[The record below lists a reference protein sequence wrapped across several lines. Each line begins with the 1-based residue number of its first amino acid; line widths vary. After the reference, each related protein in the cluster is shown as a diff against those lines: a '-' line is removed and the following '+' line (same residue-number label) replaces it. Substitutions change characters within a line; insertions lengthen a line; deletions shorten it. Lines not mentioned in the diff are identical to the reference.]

1 MIKKNFV
8 IAMLIFLTPI
18 LVILS
23 STIWYY
29 SGASLPEGRV
39 NNGQLLSPPI
49 DVGKLGVTYDYQ
61 PFNIETIERDWMIF
75 QFIKGD
81 CSLICDDA
89 AYVAR
94 QANIALNRES
104 IRVSRFLLSDSDKN
118 FDILEKYKPLN
129 HGTYG
134 ESSLITKEF
143 ESQNIN
149 PFEEG
154 SLFVVDPLGNIIMF
168 YGPKEDKNEN
178 FKQILEDLKK
188 LLRVSK
194 IG

>member
-23 STIWYY
+23 STAWYY

-49 DVGKLGVTYDYQ
+49 DVGELGVTYEYQ

-75 QFIKGD
+75 QFIKDD
-81 CSLICDDA
+81 CSSTCDDA

-104 IRVSRFLLSDSDKN
+104 IRVSRFLLSESDKDY
-118 FDILEKYKPLN
+118 DILEKYKPLN
-129 HGTYG
+129 HATYG
-134 ESSLITKEF
+134 EGSLIAKEF

-154 SLFVVDPLGNIIMF
+154 SLFIVDPLGNIIMF

>member
-23 STIWYY
+23 STVWYY
-29 SGASLPEGRV
+29 SGASLPEGRI

-49 DVGKLGVTYDYQ
+49 DAGKLGVTYDYQ

-81 CSLICDDA
+81 CSSICDDA

-129 HGTYG
+129 HATYN
-134 ESSLITKEF
+134 ESSLIAKEF
-143 ESQNIN
+143 ENQNIN

-154 SLFVVDPLGNIIMF
+154 ALFIVDPLGNIIMF

>member
-1 MIKKNFV
+1 
-8 IAMLIFLTPI
+8 
-18 LVILS
+18 
-23 STIWYY
+23 
-29 SGASLPEGRV
+29 
-39 NNGQLLSPPI
+39 
-49 DVGKLGVTYDYQ
+49 
-61 PFNIETIERDWMIF
+61 
-75 QFIKGD
+75 
-81 CSLICDDA
+81 
-89 AYVAR
+89 
-94 QANIALNRES
+94 
-104 IRVSRFLLSDSDKN
+104 VSRYLLSDSDKN

-129 HGTYG
+129 HATYG

>member
-1 MIKKNFV
+1 MIKKNFM
-8 IAMLIFLTPI
+8 IALLIFLTPI

-29 SGASLPEGRV
+29 SGSFLPEGRV

-49 DVGKLGVTYDYQ
+49 EMGKLGVTFDYQ

-75 QFIKGD
+75 QFIKD
-81 CSLICDDA
+81 VCSDICDDA

-94 QANIALNRES
+94 QTNIALNRES
-104 IRVSRFLLSDSDKN
+104 IRVSRFLLTEEDKN
-118 FDILEKYKPLN
+118 FDIIEKYQPLN
-129 HGTYG
+129 HATYDND
-134 ESSLITKEF
+134 SKIVQEF
-143 ESQNIN
+143 QNQNID
-149 PFEEG
+149 PFEDG
-154 SLFVVDPLGNIIMF
+154 SLFIVDPLGNVIMF
-168 YGPKEDKNEN
+168 YGHKEDKNEN

>member
-154 SLFVVDPLGNIIMF
+154 SLFIVDPLGNIIMF

>member
-143 ESQNIN
+143 ESHNIN

-154 SLFVVDPLGNIIMF
+154 SLFIVDPLGNIIMF

>member
-1 MIKKNFV
+1 
-8 IAMLIFLTPI
+8 MLIFLTPI

-23 STIWYY
+23 STVWYY

-49 DVGKLGVTYDYQ
+49 DVGELGVTYEYQ

-81 CSLICDDA
+81 CSSTCDDA

-104 IRVSRFLLSDSDKN
+104 IRVSRFLLSESEKDY
-118 FDILEKYKPLN
+118 DILKKYKPLN
-129 HGTYG
+129 HATYS
-134 ESSLITKEF
+134 EDSLIAKEF
-143 ESQNIN
+143 ESQNID

-154 SLFVVDPLGNIIMF
+154 SLFIVDPLGNIIMF

>member
-1 MIKKNFV
+1 
-8 IAMLIFLTPI
+8 MLIFLTPI

-23 STIWYY
+23 STVWYY
-29 SGASLPEGRV
+29 SGAPLPDGRV

-49 DVGKLGVTYDYQ
+49 DAGKLGVTYDYQ

-81 CSLICDDA
+81 CSSICDDA

-129 HGTYG
+129 HATYG
-134 ESSLITKEF
+134 KSSLIAKEF
-143 ESQNIN
+143 ENQNIN

-154 SLFVVDPLGNIIMF
+154 SLFIVDPLGNIIMF

>member
-104 IRVSRFLLSDSDKN
+104 IRVSRFLLSDTDKN

-129 HGTYG
+129 HATYG
-134 ESSLITKEF
+134 KSSLITKEF

>member
-1 MIKKNFV
+1 
-8 IAMLIFLTPI
+8 MLIFLTPI

-118 FDILEKYKPLN
+118 FDILEKYK
-129 HGTYG
+129 
-134 ESSLITKEF
+134 
-143 ESQNIN
+143 SQNIN

-188 LLRVSK
+188 LLRV
-194 IG
+194 

>member
-1 MIKKNFV
+1 
-8 IAMLIFLTPI
+8 MLIFLTPI

-39 NNGQLLSPPI
+39 NNGQLLSPSI

-61 PFNIETIERDWMIF
+61 ALNIESIERDWMIF

-81 CSLICDDA
+81 CSSTCDDA

-104 IRVSRFLLSDSDKN
+104 IRVTRFLLSEPDKN
-118 FDILEKYKPLN
+118 FNILEKYKPLN
-129 HGTYG
+129 HATYG
-134 ESSLITKEF
+134 EGSLITKEF
-143 ESQNIN
+143 ESQNID

-154 SLFVVDPLGNIIMF
+154 SLFIVDPLGNIIMF
-168 YGPKEDKNEN
+168 YVQKKIKMKTLSR
-178 FKQILEDLKK
+178 FLKT
-188 LLRVSK
+188 
-194 IG
+194 

>member
-23 STIWYY
+23 STVWYY
-29 SGASLPEGRV
+29 SGASLPEGRI

-49 DVGKLGVTYDYQ
+49 DAGKLGVTYDYQ

-81 CSLICDDA
+81 CSSICDDA

-129 HGTYG
+129 HATYG
-134 ESSLITKEF
+134 KSSLIAKEF
-143 ESQNIN
+143 ENQNIN

-154 SLFVVDPLGNIIMF
+154 SLFIVDPLGNIIMF

>member
-1 MIKKNFV
+1 
-8 IAMLIFLTPI
+8 MLIFLTPI

-49 DVGKLGVTYDYQ
+49 DVGKLGVIYDYQ

-129 HGTYG
+129 HATYG
-134 ESSLITKEF
+134 ASSLITKEF

>member
-23 STIWYY
+23 STVWYY

-49 DVGKLGVTYDYQ
+49 DVGELGVTYEYQ

-81 CSLICDDA
+81 C
-89 AYVAR
+89 
-94 QANIALNRES
+94 
-104 IRVSRFLLSDSDKN
+104 
-118 FDILEKYKPLN
+118 
-129 HGTYG
+129 
-134 ESSLITKEF
+134 
-143 ESQNIN
+143 
-149 PFEEG
+149 
-154 SLFVVDPLGNIIMF
+154 
-168 YGPKEDKNEN
+168 
-178 FKQILEDLKK
+178 
-188 LLRVSK
+188 
-194 IG
+194 

>member
-89 AYVAR
+89 AYVAK

-104 IRVSRFLLSDSDKN
+104 IRVSRFLLTESDKN
-118 FDILEKYKPLN
+118 LDILEKYKPLN
-129 HGTYG
+129 HAIYD

-154 SLFVVDPLGNIIMF
+154 SLFIVDPLGNIIMF
-168 YGPKEDKNEN
+168 YGSKKDKNEN
-178 FKQILEDLKK
+178 FKLILEDLKK

>member
-23 STIWYY
+23 STVWYY

-49 DVGKLGVTYDYQ
+49 DVGELGVTYEYQ

-75 QFIKGD
+75 QFIKDD
-81 CSLICDDA
+81 CSSTCDDA

-104 IRVSRFLLSDSDKN
+104 IRVSRFLLSESDKDY
-118 FDILEKYKPLN
+118 DILEKYKPLN
-129 HGTYG
+129 HATYG
-134 ESSLITKEF
+134 EDSLIAKEF

-154 SLFVVDPLGNIIMF
+154 SLFIVDPLGNIIMF

>member
-89 AYVAR
+89 AYVAK

-104 IRVSRFLLSDSDKN
+104 IRVSRFLLTESDKN
-118 FDILEKYKPLN
+118 LDILEKYKPLN
-129 HGTYG
+129 HAIYA

-154 SLFVVDPLGNIIMF
+154 SLFIVDPLGNIIMF
-168 YGPKEDKNEN
+168 YGSKEDKNEN
-178 FKQILEDLKK
+178 FKLILEDLKK

>member
-23 STIWYY
+23 STVWYY

-49 DVGKLGVTYDYQ
+49 DVGELGVTYEYQ

-75 QFIKGD
+75 QFIKDD
-81 CSLICDDA
+81 CSSTCDDA

-154 SLFVVDPLGNIIMF
+154 SLFIVDPLGNIIMF

>member
-1 MIKKNFV
+1 
-8 IAMLIFLTPI
+8 MLIFLTPI

-23 STIWYY
+23 STVWYY

-49 DVGKLGVTYDYQ
+49 DVGEL
-61 PFNIETIERDWMIF
+61 
-75 QFIKGD
+75 KGD
-81 CSLICDDA
+81 CSSTCDDA

-104 IRVSRFLLSDSDKN
+104 IRVSRFLLSESDKDY
-118 FDILEKYKPLN
+118 DILEKYKPLN
-129 HGTYG
+129 HATYVEG
-134 ESSLITKEF
+134 SLIAKEF

-154 SLFVVDPLGNIIMF
+154 SLFIVDPLGNIIMF

>member
-1 MIKKNFV
+1 
-8 IAMLIFLTPI
+8 MLIFLTPI

-118 FDILEKYKPLN
+118 FDILQKYKPLN
-129 HGTYG
+129 HATYG

>member
-75 QFIKGD
+75 QFIKGE
-81 CSLICDDA
+81 CSLICEDA

-154 SLFVVDPLGNIIMF
+154 SLFIVDPLGNIIMF

>member
-1 MIKKNFV
+1 
-8 IAMLIFLTPI
+8 MLIFLTPI

-23 STIWYY
+23 STVWYY

-49 DVGKLGVTYDYQ
+49 DVGELGVTYEYQ

-81 CSLICDDA
+81 CSSTCDDA

-104 IRVSRFLLSDSDKN
+104 IRVSRFLLSESDKDY
-118 FDILEKYKPLN
+118 DILEKYKPLN
-129 HGTYG
+129 HATYG
-134 ESSLITKEF
+134 EGSLIAKEF

-154 SLFVVDPLGNIIMF
+154 SLFIVDPLGNIIMF
-168 YGPKEDKNEN
+168 YGPKEDKNEH

>member
-49 DVGKLGVTYDYQ
+49 DIGKLGVTYDYQ
-61 PFNIETIERDWMIF
+61 PLNIETIERDWMIF
-75 QFIKGD
+75 QFVKGE
-81 CSLICDDA
+81 CSSTCDDA

-104 IRVSRFLLSDSDKN
+104 IRVSRFLLTEPDKN
-118 FDILEKYKPLN
+118 FNVLEKYQPLN
-129 HGTYG
+129 HATYSEG
-134 ESSLITKEF
+134 SLIVNEF
-143 ESQNIN
+143 KNQNIN
-149 PFEEG
+149 PFEDG
-154 SLFVVDPLGNIIMF
+154 SLFIADPLGNIIMF
-168 YGPKEDKNEN
+168 YGPKEDKNIN

>member
-81 CSLICDDA
+81 CSLVCDDA

-129 HGTYG
+129 HATYG

>member
-23 STIWYY
+23 STVWYY

-49 DVGKLGVTYDYQ
+49 DVGELGVTYEYQ
-61 PFNIETIERDWMIF
+61 PFNIETIERDWMIIH
-75 QFIKGD
+75 FIKGD
-81 CSLICDDA
+81 CSSTCDDA

-104 IRVSRFLLSDSDKN
+104 IRVSRFLLSESDKDY
-118 FDILEKYKPLN
+118 DILEKYKPLN
-129 HGTYG
+129 LATYVEG
-134 ESSLITKEF
+134 SLIAKEF

-154 SLFVVDPLGNIIMF
+154 SLFIVDPLGNIIMF
-168 YGPKEDKNEN
+168 YGHKEDKNEN

>member
-81 CSLICDDA
+81 CSLTCDDA

>member
-134 ESSLITKEF
+134 ESSLIIKEF

>member
-134 ESSLITKEF
+134 ESSMITKEF

-154 SLFVVDPLGNIIMF
+154 SLFIVDPLGNIIMF

>member
-1 MIKKNFV
+1 MDEIITSPSNNRYSLF
-8 IAMLIFLTPI
+8 PI
-18 LVILS
+18 RYLD
-23 STIWYY
+23 IW
-29 SGASLPEGRV
+29 
-39 NNGQLLSPPI
+39 
-49 DVGKLGVTYDYQ
+49 
-61 PFNIETIERDWMIF
+61 
-75 QFIKGD
+75 
-81 CSLICDDA
+81 
-89 AYVAR
+89 
-94 QANIALNRES
+94 
-104 IRVSRFLLSDSDKN
+104 
-118 FDILEKYKPLN
+118 EKYKPLN
-129 HGTYG
+129 HATYG
-134 ESSLITKEF
+134 EGSLIAKEF

>member
-29 SGASLPEGRV
+29 SGASLPDGRV

-129 HGTYG
+129 HAIYS
-134 ESSLITKEF
+134 ESSWITKEF